1 MKQLIINVQV
11 RISVLHRRTIGDD
24 GHWATLLAA
33 AKREGR
39 GARSPVVRRGSLG
52 KGREKGRERTLQFR
66 VWPVPRISP
75 IKGAHTPRL
84 EEALRSPCGG

>member
-24 GHWATLLAA
+24 GHWATLLVA

-39 GARSPVVRRGSLG
+39 GHDPRSEE
-52 KGREKGRERTLQFR
+52 REFREGNGEGER
-66 VWPVPRISP
+66 
-75 IKGAHTPRL
+75 AH
-84 EEALRSPCGG
+84 AAV